1 MTSIPIVRWGEPY
14 TSMETSEVVHFAT
27 GEPVA
32 KLSLANGGMVKRD
45 LRKAEEARRKLREIP
60 IAELIK
66 MMKRAGELYLN
77 ADLPLGDGMQS
88 PDQFVKQQSATTGL
102 PEKLCKAN
110 MQKNLFVLSQMG
122 EILQALTR
130 GLDLEV
136 LSRGHGVERNVP
148 ISFQASSPVVGLV
161 LPSNSPGVHTLWLP
175 MIPLQ
180 IGLVL
185 KPGSQEPWTPYR
197 LASAFVE
204 AGVPKEAISLYPG
217 PNDVGGAIM
226 DGCGRSMI
234 FGSAQTVEKFKGN
247 PRVQVHGPGFSKII
261 FGDDLVDRWEEYV
274 DMMVESVAA
283 NSGRGCIN
291 ASGIWASRHT
301 REIADAVAQRLAHI
315 QPLPA
320 NDPKAELAAFTVAG
334 AAEAINGQIDADVEL
349 PGVTEVTAAHRPGSR
364 WIHEERYDYLLPTV
378 LHCESAESA
387 AANREYM
394 FPFVSVVQCPQER
407 FLSAI
412 GPTLVATVVTGD
424 KDLKRKMLDAT
435 HIDRLNF
442 GAVPTT
448 KLNWLQPHE
457 GNIIDFLF
465 RARAF
470 QQA

>member
-1 MTSIPIVRWGEPY
+1 MLSLPIVRWGEPY
-14 TSMETSEVVHFAT
+14 TSMETSDVFHFAT

-32 KLSLANGGMVKRD
+32 KMSLANGGMVKRD
-45 LRKAEEARRKLREIP
+45 LRKADQARQKLREIP
-60 IAELIK
+60 ISELLKIAK
-66 MMKRAGELYLN
+66 KAGELYLN
-77 ADLPLGDGMQS
+77 ADLPIGEGTQS
-88 PDQFVKQQSATTGL
+88 PDQFVKQQSASTGL
-102 PEKLCKAN
+102 PEKLCRAN
-110 MQKNLFVLSQMG
+110 MQKNLFVLSQMA
-122 EILQALTR
+122 EILTALTR

-136 LSRGHGVERNVP
+136 LARGYGEERGVP
-148 ISFQASSPVVGLV
+148 ISFQANSPVVGLV

-197 LASAFVE
+197 LASAFVQ

-234 FGSAQTVEKFKGN
+234 FGSAQTVEKFKSN
-247 PRVQVHGPGFSKII
+247 PSVQVHGPGFSKII
-261 FGDDLVDRWEEYV
+261 FGDDMVDRWEDYL
-274 DMMVESVAA
+274 DLMVESVAA

-301 REIADAVAQRLAHI
+301 REIAEALAQRLVKM
-315 QPLPA
+315 QPLPP
-320 NDPKAELAAFTVAG
+320 NDPNAELAAFTVAG
-334 AAEAINGQIDADVEL
+334 AGEAINNQIDADVEL
-349 PGVTEVTAAHRPGSR
+349 PGVTDVTAAHRSGPR
-364 WIHEERYDYLLPTV
+364 RIPHERYDFLLPTV
-378 LHCESAESA
+378 LHVESPESA

-394 FPFVSVVQCPQER
+394 FPFVSVVECPQER
-407 FLSAI
+407 VIQTI
-412 GPTLVATVVTGD
+412 GPTLVATVVTED
-424 KDLKRKMLDAT
+424 EDLKRQALDAT
-435 HIDRLNF
+435 NIDRLNF
-442 GAVPTT
+442 GRVPTT

-470 QQA
+470 QKG